1 MIVGS
6 AGAVVF
12 LTMIGEAVLSARHD
26 RALRRLGAVEPP
38 GDVYRVMQ
46 WAYPA
51 CFLLMLGEGAL
62 RSVEA
67 DALFRAGAGMFAAGK
82 ALKYW
87 AIATLGPR
95 WTFRVVVVP
104 GEPLTRSGPYR
115 FVRHPNYA
123 GVFLELAGVAV
134 MTRAYVSGPLG
145 VVLFGTLVLMRISVE
160 NRALHDSAPQ
170 PPRGL

>member
-95 WTFRVVVVP
+95 WTFRVLVP
-104 GEPLTRSGPYR
+104 PHSALVTGGPYR
-115 FVRHPNYA
+115 VMRHPNYLA
-123 GVFLELAGVAV
+123 VMGELAGFALMAHAV
-134 MTRAYVSGPLG
+134 LTGPAS
-145 VVLFGTLVLMRISVE
+145 VLIFAWLIARRIRVE
-160 NRALHDSAPQ
+160 ERALQARAD
-170 PPRGL
+170 